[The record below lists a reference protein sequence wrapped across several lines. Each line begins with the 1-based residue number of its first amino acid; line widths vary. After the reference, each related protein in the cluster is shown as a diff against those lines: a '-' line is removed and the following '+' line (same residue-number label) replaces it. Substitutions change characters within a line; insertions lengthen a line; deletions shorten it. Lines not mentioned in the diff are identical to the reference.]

1 MKKLLSFLS
10 LMIFGITASLAQN
23 VGMGTATPNASAKLH
38 IEDTNRGLLIP
49 RVSLTAVTNGIT
61 PVNAP
66 ITGLL
71 VYNTNA
77 AVTGGSGTGFYYWT
91 GTQWSRLLNTESND
105 WALLGNA
112 GTNPATNFVGTTD
125 AQNLT
130 FRTGNTEKF
139 RMTTTGSFQA
149 ALNGTAGAP
158 VFSWSTDPNMGI
170 YRFGADQMAV
180 STAGITRLWMSAIGE
195 VFVGA
200 TAPVL
205 PGDMFIST
213 NLAALPW
220 SVNGYTT
227 GNGAGIFGMRVST
240 TAGMTAYGAIQG
252 EVAAAAN
259 LAATRAVY
267 GIVSTSSQY
276 GVNGTKPAGGL
287 GWGGLFTNDLGYTG
301 FFGNASDRSL
311 KKNIQPLSGA
321 LSIISQLPIYSYQYK
336 TELYDVL
343 GDESTHFGV
352 MADELKV
359 LLPDLVKSKTI
370 ASGASRNLSPDEQQ
384 RGIDTPVDLVNY
396 IELIPIAIQAIK
408 EQQTLIEAQNAA
420 IEELR
425 REIELLKKEQE

>member
-10 LMIFGITASLAQN
+10 FMIFGITFSLAQN

-38 IEDTNRGLLIP
+38 IEDANRGLLIP
-49 RVSLTAVTNGIT
+49 RVSLSAVTNGIT

-71 VYNTNA
+71 VYNTNV
-77 AVTGGSGTGFYYWT
+77 AVVGGSGTGFYYWT

-112 GTNPATNFVGTTD
+112 GTDPATNFVGTTD

-149 ALNGTAGAP
+149 ALNGTAAAP

-170 YRFGADQMAV
+170 YRFGTDQMAV
-180 STAGITRLWMSAIGE
+180 STAGVTRLWMSNIGE

-408 EQQTLIEAQNAA
+408 EQQVLIETQNAA

-425 REIELLKKEQE
+425 REIELLKKDQE

>member
-1 MKKLLSFLS
+1 MKRLLYTMLA
-10 LMIFGITASLAQN
+10 IATIGTVTQAQN
-23 VGMGTATPNASAKLH
+23 VGIGIAAPHASAKLH
-38 IEDTNRGLLIP
+38 IEDANRGLMVP
-49 RVSLTAVTNGIT
+49 RVSLTNVTNGTT

-66 ITGLL
+66 LTGLL
-71 VYNTNA
+71 VFNTNA
-77 AVTGGSGTGFYYWT
+77 ATTGGSGTGFYYWT
-91 GTQWSRLLNTESND
+91 GAQWSRLMNAQSND

-125 AQNLT
+125 AQNLA
-130 FRTGNTEKF
+130 FRTNNTEKF
-139 RMTTTGSFQA
+139 RMTTVGNLQA
-149 ALNGTAGAP
+149 TQNGTAAAP
-158 VFSWSTDPNMGI
+158 TYSWTTDPNMGI
-170 YRFGADQMAV
+170 YRFAADQMAV
-180 STAGITRLWMSAIGE
+180 STNGVARLWLSDIGE

-220 SVNGYTT
+220 SINGYTT
-227 GNGAGIFGMRVST
+227 GNGAGIFGQRIST
-240 TAGMTAYGAIQG
+240 TAGMTAYGAVQG
-252 EVAAAAN
+252 EVGTAAT

-301 FFGNASDRSL
+301 FFGAASDRSL
-311 KKNIQPLSGA
+311 KKNIQPLHGA

-336 TELYDVL
+336 TEEYDVL
-343 GDESTHFGV
+343 GDASLHYGV
-352 MADELKV
+352 MADELKT

-370 ASGASRNLSPDEQQ
+370 AGGAVRSLPDDKQP

-396 IELIPIAIQAIK
+396 IELIPISIQAIK
-408 EQQTLIEAQNAA
+408 EQQQLIEQQNAV
-420 IEELR
+420 IQKLQEEVNA
-425 REIELLKKEQE
+425 LKNK